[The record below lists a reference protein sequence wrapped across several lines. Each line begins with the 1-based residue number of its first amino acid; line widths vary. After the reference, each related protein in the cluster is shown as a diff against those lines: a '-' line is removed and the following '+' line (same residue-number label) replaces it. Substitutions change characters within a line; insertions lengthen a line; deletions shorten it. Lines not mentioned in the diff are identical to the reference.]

1 MVHCPK
7 AEIMQTNLFRPGHVL
22 TFRFSMAGEKRT
34 EVHTGDHRVPEEQQK
49 YISGQGLHPS
59 GRAPREL
66 AYAEFILSKYVHAV
80 VLSSHASIPLRTQA
94 QPLT

>member
-1 MVHCPK
+1 
-7 AEIMQTNLFRPGHVL
+7 
-22 TFRFSMAGEKRT
+22 MAGEKRT

-59 GRAPREL
+59 GRAPSEL

-94 QPLT
+94 QPLTWYLYGVMEVPGMPRQASLTVKSI